1 VETIRM
7 ELERAR
13 EAFERQAWQTAADA
27 FRAAGGADTAGAAD
41 RWRFALASYLIGRED
56 DFMRALQRAHQAYLD
71 AGDMRAAARC
81 AFWLGLHLD
90 SRGEV
95 AQATGWFG
103 RSRRVLD
110 QAQLDCA
117 ERGYLLVP
125 AGRRRLMAGDP
136 DGARALAAE
145 AAAVGQRCGD
155 RELVALAL
163 HLQGRVLLYTGGVDE
178 GLALLDEA
186 MVAVTADELSPLM
199 TGLIYCSVISACRDV
214 WALGRVDEWTAAL
227 TRWCDRQP
235 EMVAYTGECRVH
247 RAEIFRLRG
256 AWPDAMD
263 EARRAEERFAMGS
276 EPNANGFALYVQ
288 AEMHRLR
295 GEFAAAEE
303 AYRAASRAGY
313 QPQPGLALLRLA
325 QDDDEA
331 ALSAIRRALAETT
344 QPLRRARLLPAG
356 IDIMLQVG
364 ELDDA
369 RRACEEL
376 GEISGSCAEG
386 VLGTLV
392 TQARGAIEL
401 SAGRA
406 SAALPY
412 LRQAWREWTSL
423 DAPYD
428 AARVRL
434 LLGMACRDLGDEDG
448 AAMELEAA
456 RAEFERLGAAPDVA
470 RVDGLTRR
478 TPRDRHGLTPRELEV
493 LALLATG
500 RTNRAIA
507 DALTISEK
515 TVARHVANIYGKLGL
530 SSRSAAT
537 AYAYQHDLL

>member
-1 VETIRM
+1 M

-13 EAFERQAWQTAADA
+13 EAFERRAWQTAADA
-27 FRAAGGADTAGAAD
+27 FRAADADAAGAPD
-41 RWRFALASYLIGRED
+41 LWRLALASYLIGREE

-71 AGDMRAAARC
+71 AGDVQAAARC

-90 SRGEV
+90 SRGEI

-117 ERGYLLVP
+117 ERGLLLVP
-125 AGRRRLMAGDP
+125 AGRRRLMAGDA
-136 DGARALAAE
+136 DGACALAAE
-145 AAAVGQRCGD
+145 AAAIGQRHGD

-163 HLQGRVLLYTGGVDE
+163 HLQGRALVYTGRVDE

-186 MVAVTADELSPLM
+186 MVGVTADELSPIM
-199 TGLIYCSVISACRDV
+199 TGLIYCSVISACREV

-227 TRWCDRQP
+227 TRWCERQP

-263 EARRAEERFAMGS
+263 EARRAEERFALGS
-276 EPNANGFALYVQ
+276 EPNAKGFALYLQ

-295 GEFAAAEE
+295 GELAAADE
-303 AYRAASRAGY
+303 AYHAASRAGH

-325 QDDDEA
+325 QDDDDA
-331 ALSAIRRALAETT
+331 ALAAIRRALAETK
-344 QPLRRARLLPAG
+344 QPLRRARLLPAA
-356 IDIMLQVG
+356 IDIMLQAG
-364 ELDDA
+364 KLDDA

-376 GEISGSCAEG
+376 SEIAGSRAAG
-386 VLGTLV
+386 VLGTVV

-406 SAALPY
+406 SAALPH
-412 LRQAWREWTSL
+412 LRQAWQEWTSL

-470 RVDGLTRR
+470 RLDSLTRR
-478 TPRDRHGLTPRELEV
+478 ARRDRHGLTPRELEV

-507 DALTISEK
+507 YALTISEK
-515 TVARHVANIYGKLGL
+515 TVARHVANIFNKLGL

-537 AYAYQHDLL
+537 AYAYEHDLL